1 MAQNGEAHQVRIKRK
16 PVQPPRRLVYNL
28 EDNACPSPPIVE
40 PAFYIRVPRSVLD
53 LRNSLEG
60 LNVCNPRLP
69 PALHI
74 RLAAIVRSS
83 GDDSQSGEQTTSIV
97 STTMAASAERATQLP
112 STSTFSF
119 SAPFPLSASTSASS
133 APSPLKQR
141 RVSLALPSS
150 PRLFPAFSFRD
161 DTGVGVHSAADSS
174 STTSSEKKGKMR
186 RIESDRPDEDVLQ
199 LSGPSEK
206 KMRKKWTTDETQM
219 LVDGCNK
226 VRRMYG
232 M

>member
-1 MAQNGEAHQVRIKRK
+1 M
-16 PVQPPRRLVYNL
+16 
-28 EDNACPSPPIVE
+28 
-40 PAFYIRVPRSVLD
+40 
-53 LRNSLEG
+53 
-60 LNVCNPRLP
+60 
-69 PALHI
+69 
-74 RLAAIVRSS
+74 
-83 GDDSQSGEQTTSIV
+83 V

-119 SAPFPLSASTSASS
+119 SAPFPLSASTSVSS

-174 STTSSEKKGKMR
+174 SSEKKGKMR
-186 RIESDRPDEDVLQ
+186 RIESDHQDDDVLQ
-199 LSGPSEK
+199 LTGPSEK

-226 VRRMYG
+226 VRLMYG
-232 M
+232 MS